1 MLISWSKAQALM
13 SSIRRRAKGVLVCK
27 ASLSDFA
34 GNCLY
39 GKESRNLPQPRASAM
54 INAPELK
61 FEVSVAATG
70 ETGLEG
76 LPLYDRLQEIPN
88 FHGSSLVC
96 QRGANYIQTPT

>member
-1 MLISWSKAQALM
+1 
-13 SSIRRRAKGVLVCK
+13 
-27 ASLSDFA
+27 
-34 GNCLY
+34 
-39 GKESRNLPQPRASAM
+39 M